1 MFSTLVEPTD
11 WALEIS
17 PATRVA
23 VWDRYRAETAH
34 WGRWNAYL
42 NQLCLETILP
52 WLKDEY
58 LPTATAWVDSSLMS
72 MVWDVVTGGVI
83 TVGTRRIA
91 LIPTESLDR
100 AALEVPQE
108 WIDIPSWAADYYLG
122 VQISSDEREIEI
134 YGYATHH
141 QIKTQGS
148 FDPHDR
154 TYVLD
159 CEDLNPDLN
168 ALWLTI
174 DRYPTTVTRAAI
186 APIPTLAPDRIT
198 PLIERLGDR
207 SELLPR
213 LAVPF
218 EIWAAIVENPASL
231 QRVYQHRHSGNSTPV
246 FTRLGG
252 WLQGQI
258 DTAWQTLDL
267 VLLPPQIA
275 TAVRSA
281 DRSIPAPSD
290 LYRAK
295 VYTLATGQIALV
307 IGISPVNDTESRIG
321 LQIHPAGGSTHL
333 PGSTRLRLLTVD
345 GDEIGQASA
354 AVTETIQFQFRANAK
369 ERFQIEIACGGEIQT
384 ESFEL

>member
-1 MFSTLVEPTD
+1 
-11 WALEIS
+11 
-17 PATRVA
+17 
-23 VWDRYRAETAH
+23 
-34 WGRWNAYL
+34 
-42 NQLCLETILP
+42 
-52 WLKDEY
+52 
-58 LPTATAWVDSSLMS
+58 
-72 MVWDVVTGGVI
+72 
-83 TVGTRRIA
+83 
-91 LIPTESLDR
+91 LIPTESIDR
-100 AALEVPQE
+100 SELEVPQE
-108 WIDIPSWAADYYLG
+108 WVDLPSWVADYYLG

-148 FDPHDR
+148 FDSIDR
-154 TYVLD
+154 TYSLD
-159 CEDLNPDLN
+159 SEDLNPDLN

-174 DRYPTTVTRAAI
+174 DRYPATVTRAAI

-198 PLIERLGDR
+198 PLIARLGDR

-218 EIWAAIVENPASL
+218 EIWAAIIEHPASL
-231 QRVYQHRHSGNSTPV
+231 QRLYQHRHSVGSTPV
-246 FTRLGG
+246 FTRLSG

-258 DTAWQTLDL
+258 EAAWQTLDL

-281 DRSIPAPSD
+281 DRSIPDPSE

-307 IGISPVNDTESRIG
+307 IGISPMSDTESRIG
-321 LQIHPAGGSTHL
+321 LQIHPAGGATQL
-333 PGSTRLRLLTVD
+333 PSSTRLRLLTVD

-354 AVTETIQFQFRANAK
+354 AVTETFQFRANAG
-369 ERFQIEIACGGEIQT
+369 ERFQIEIACAGETQT
-384 ESFEL
+384 ERFEL